1 MIEWGAKSESEKIIF
16 LDPAIRFGKPVIAD
30 KGVPT
35 TAIVDLIDAGD
46 SIDDVADEFDC
57 TPEQVIAA
65 IQFETQ
71 STAA

>member
-1 MIEWGAKSESEKIIF
+1 M
-16 LDPAIRFGKPVIAD
+16 IAD